1 MGKKIMREHM
11 RERFGSSSGVSIE
24 PPLPGSLNI
33 ELNNTCNHKCEFC
46 GYHGKYSTI
55 HVKPSQLSDDL
66 VKSILR
72 NAKELGIGRKELG
85 FYMTGE
91 PFLSKSLPEM
101 IEYAKGLGFEYI
113 FLTTNG
119 ALATPDVMKQVIDAG
134 LDSIRFSVNAADR
147 EMYKEIHGRDDFDT
161 VVNNIHFLDE
171 YRRENNI
178 NIATSLS
185 CVVCK
190 KNQEGLEEGINK
202 IFSDIVDDILFIP
215 VVLYRLKEI
224 EEVSRIYKI
233 QEECTEIDRD
243 YVCSILF
250 NTMYINSDGYVV
262 PCCSEP
268 YFDHKVYDLNKK
280 VDLKEAWYSEGY
292 RKLRA
297 IFVEGAPDKG
307 TMCEDC
313 ILRRKQGVDRFSY
326 GTSL

>member
-11 RERFGSSSGVSIE
+11 RERFGSSSVCSIE

-46 GYHGKYSTI
+46 GFHGKYSTI
-55 HVKPSQLSDDL
+55 HIKPSQISIDL

-119 ALATPDVMKQVIDAG
+119 ALATPDVMKQVVDAG
-134 LDSIRFSVNAADR
+134 LASIRFSVNAADR

-161 VVNNIHFLDE
+161 VVNNIRFLDE

-190 KNQEGLEEGINK
+190 KNQDGLEEGINK

-215 VVLYRLKEI
+215 VVLYRLKDI

-233 QEECTEIDRD
+233 QEECTEIDKD
-243 YVCSILF
+243 YVCSMLF

-262 PCCSEP
+262 PCCNEP
-268 YFDHKVYDLNKK
+268 YFDHKIYDLNKK
-280 VDLKEAWYSEGY
+280 VDLKEAWHSEGY
-292 RKLRA
+292 RELRN
-297 IFVEGAPDKG
+297 IFVGGASDKG

-326 GTSL
+326 GTSF